1 VSSPPVALAS
11 PDRATSAA
19 SDARIIY
26 DWLIDPGAPR
36 AVFVVAVLEVA
47 GTAGY
52 ARHRPAPRRAGLGPG
67 GRASR
72 CRAHG
77 AIVEG
82 RRTSPPQPT
91 TLQEEDHA
99 MPDKT
104 YKLIEL
110 VGVSPDSVQQAVR
123 NAITRASESL
133 KGIDWFEVTE
143 IRGTVSSGQVSEFQ
157 VKLKVGFRILSEQE
171 LKGA

>member
-1 VSSPPVALAS
+1 
-11 PDRATSAA
+11 
-19 SDARIIY
+19 
-26 DWLIDPGAPR
+26 
-36 AVFVVAVLEVA
+36 
-47 GTAGY
+47 
-52 ARHRPAPRRAGLGPG
+52 
-67 GRASR
+67 
-72 CRAHG
+72 
-77 AIVEG
+77 
-82 RRTSPPQPT
+82 
-91 TLQEEDHA
+91 

-110 VGVSPDSVQQAVR
+110 VGVSPDSVQQAIR

-143 IRGTVSSGQVSEFQ
+143 IRGTVTAGQVSAFQ

>member
-1 VSSPPVALAS
+1 
-11 PDRATSAA
+11 
-19 SDARIIY
+19 
-26 DWLIDPGAPR
+26 
-36 AVFVVAVLEVA
+36 
-47 GTAGY
+47 
-52 ARHRPAPRRAGLGPG
+52 
-67 GRASR
+67 
-72 CRAHG
+72 
-77 AIVEG
+77 
-82 RRTSPPQPT
+82 
-91 TLQEEDHA
+91 

-143 IRGTVSSGQVSEFQ
+143 IRGLVQAGQVSEFQ